1 MGPEVRFDNVNV
13 TMGGRV
19 ILSDICAEAPAG
31 SATVLVGP
39 NGAGKT
45 TLLHCLL
52 GEMPYTGRILFCENG
67 REIMPRIGYVPQALL
82 VEPFLPLLVYEFL
95 SIGQRRPLW
104 LGVNAEK
111 KARARALLELV
122 DGGALFERRVGALSG
137 GELRRVLLAHALG
150 KNPDL
155 LVLDEAEAG
164 VDWKGE
170 RMFWQLLTRVRET
183 MGFTLIMVSHNL
195 PLCAHYA
202 TNVICIRQSALAQG
216 APAKTLDARTLLALF
231 GAPIHLYPA
240 QCGES
245 WPACADCGAFTGQGQ
260 HQETGQNGGEQVC
273 ADCGAFQGQGAH
285 QERREKN
292 A

>member
-1 MGPEVRFDNVNV
+1 MGPEVCFDNVNASI
-13 TMGGRV
+13 GGRE
-19 ILSDICAEAPAG
+19 ILSDIRAVAPAG
-31 SATVLVGP
+31 GATVLIGP

-52 GEMPYTGRILFCENG
+52 GKMSYTGHILFLENG
-67 REIMPRIGYVPQALL
+67 REIRPSIGYVPQSLM
-82 VEPFLPLLVYEFL
+82 VEPFLPLRVYEFL
-95 SIGQRRPLW
+95 SICQRRPLW
-104 LGVNAEK
+104 LGVSAEK
-111 KARARALLELV
+111 KSRARSLLDLV
-122 DGGALFERRVGALSG
+122 DGAALFERRVGALSG

-150 KNPDL
+150 KEPDL

-170 RMFWQLLTRVRET
+170 RMFWQLLTKAREN

-202 TNVICIRQSALAQG
+202 TNVICIRQSVLAQG

-240 QCGES
+240 QCDEA
-245 WPACADCGAFTGQGQ
+245 WPACRDCGAFTGAGQ
-260 HQETGQNGGEQVC
+260 HQESGQKAPVC
-273 ADCGAFQGQGAH
+273 GDCGAFAGQGNH
-285 QERREKN
+285 QERKAEN